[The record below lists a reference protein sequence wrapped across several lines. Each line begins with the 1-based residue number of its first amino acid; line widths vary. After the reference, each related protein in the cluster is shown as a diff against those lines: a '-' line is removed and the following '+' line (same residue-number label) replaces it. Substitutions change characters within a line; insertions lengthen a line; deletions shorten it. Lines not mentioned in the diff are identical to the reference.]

1 MAKKK
6 FEIKTSKYFT
16 KTREKC
22 KKEYPSWF
30 VSCPYCKAPWDQKKY
45 EQEQQKGAKLKKD
58 VKIMVKI
65 TEENFD
71 EPIKKVNLKFSPNK
85 GQSWYLL
92 QMEEKSDNIYEAEV
106 LEVPDETTLMYFIE
120 VELTNNEI
128 VIENN
133 EGEYYHYKVSSSE
146 SENPK

>member
-16 KTREKC
+16 KTCENC
-22 KKEYPSWF
+22 NKEYPSWF
-30 VSCPYCKAPWDQKKY
+30 VSCPYCKKPWDQKKY
-45 EQEQQKGAKLKKD
+45 KQDHEKITKVKKD

-65 TEENFD
+65 TEENFED
-71 EPIKKVNLKFSPNK
+71 PIKKVNLKFSPNK
-85 GQSWYLL
+85 GQSWYLI

-106 LEVPDETTLMYFIE
+106 LEVPDETTLIYYIE
-120 VELTNNEI
+120 VELINNEI

-133 EGEYYHYKVSSSE
+133 EGEYYQYRVSSSE
-146 SENPK
+146 PEKN